1 MNDRI
6 ATAIHDKELA
16 NEINTILA
24 SDVSELTAEQL
35 DTVRRAE
42 AACNN
47 IRDLC
52 HQASGQICD
61 QLERAGIGYQVDEKE
76 LNASQIHQ
84 FSISIKDR
92 NPTRA
97 MSIARQLGYRPAA
110 TLSGA
115 EWEIFWRSNGDTV
128 LTRTDDVTM
137 RLRLRWPQTHRAAWQ
152 APFWPNLDDAAL
164 VPLPASLWRLAFVL
178 RPIAILAR
186 RLGTPR
192 RKTSIGEFLGTPV
205 DLVPQL
211 LAFADLETTD
221 VVYDLGCGDGRI
233 LVDAARRYG
242 CRAVGY
248 ELDTSLCRIAS
259 NLASRQGVDHL
270 VEIHNADAMAADLQR
285 ANVMILFQPP
295 DTVSRLVPKLL
306 QQLPPGGRIIA
317 HEQSRIRCDPSPSE
331 TRPLFS
337 TDALTVAHLWQ
348 ANPRRDA

>member
-6 ATAIHDKELA
+6 ATAIHDKDLA
-16 NEINTILA
+16 DVINAILA
-24 SDVSELTAEQL
+24 SDVSELTAEQVDML
-35 DTVRRAE
+35 RRADT
-42 AACNN
+42 ACNN

-52 HQASGQICD
+52 HQASGELCD
-61 QLERAGIGYQVDEKE
+61 QFDRAGIGYQIDEQE

-84 FSISIKDR
+84 FSISLQDR
-92 NPTRA
+92 NPTQA
-97 MSIARQLGYRPAA
+97 MSIARQLGYHPAA

-115 EWEIFWRSNGDTV
+115 EWEIFWRSNDGTV

-137 RLRLRWPQTHRAAWQ
+137 RLRLRWPQSNRTAWQ

-164 VPLPASLWRLAFVL
+164 VPLPTSLWRLVFAL

-211 LAFADLETTD
+211 LAFADLKATD

-233 LVDAARRYG
+233 LVEAARRYG

-248 ELDTSLCRIAS
+248 ELDKSLCRIAS
-259 NLASRQGVDHL
+259 DLATRQGVDHL
-270 VEIHNADAMAADLQR
+270 VEIHNVDAMAADVQR
-285 ANVMILFQPP
+285 ANVMFLFQPP
-295 DTVSRLVPKLL
+295 ETVARLVPKLL
-306 QQLPPGGRIIA
+306 QQLPQGGRIIA
-317 HEQSRIRCDPSPSE
+317 HEQSRLECDPSASE

-337 TDALTVAHLWQ
+337 KDALTVAHLWK
-348 ANPRRDA
+348 AEPRRDA